1 MLLQDSFKFLL
12 LTLSLLPSTLG
23 SSGPIVN
30 TSSGS
35 YIGVHDAQ
43 NNVDVFKG
51 IRFASPPKRFTPAAP
66 IATVPEGLQSAVAF
80 GADCPQPP
88 LLETGGVA
96 IGPPLQAANQCEDCL
111 FLNIWRPA
119 STSIEKKLPIQVYLH
134 GGGYFEGSGSEWDG
148 TGLVRRSIATNK
160 SIIFITFNY
169 RLGVLGFIGSA
180 QAPNSALNVGLQDQ
194 RDALRWIQDNA
205 ANFGGDASRVT
216 ISGESAGAGGVH
228 MHYLFPDSRKTFRAG
243 ISSSGTSQVLAT
255 VPCEWHDRPGG
266 GYTILSNI
274 TGCGSGPASF
284 RCLQDLSFD
293 TFWPLAL
300 STYQPPVGNQPPWSM
315 TCKGP
320 QGSFID
326 EYPAKKA
333 LDGDFLKL
341 PIITGTNLN
350 EGNLLIGA
358 SLLDLSPQPAID
370 EENSILSGFIA
381 GQSIRNVSQ
390 DTITQLLGLYAHPE
404 RVSNSTLYDRAAE
417 FFNDNG
423 FLAPQRQ
430 FLKVASAKQRNQDVW
445 AYSFQQRIP
454 GFPAFLGVFHS
465 NDLYY
470 LDIGSNPVPA
480 QELVAQM
487 QDFYISFV
495 NDLNPGTFWPKYT
508 EESKIV
514 MRLLDGKVG
523 PIVDTLRRNQTDF
536 LSQFEVMEEF
546 GRFGL

>member
-1 MLLQDSFKFLL
+1 MHLQDSFKFIL

-23 SSGPIVN
+23 SGGPIVS

-43 NNVDVFKG
+43 NTVDVFKG

-66 IATVPEGLQSAVAF
+66 ITTAPEGLQSAVAF

-96 IGPPLQAANQCEDCL
+96 IGPPLQAANQSEDCL
-111 FLNIWRPA
+111 FLNIWRPT
-119 STSIEKKLPIQVYLH
+119 STSIKKKLPIQVYLH

-148 TGLVRRSIATNK
+148 TGLVRRSIATDK
-160 SIIFITFNY
+160 PIIFITFNY

-228 MHYLFPDSRKTFRAG
+228 MHYLFPDSKKTFRAG

-274 TGCGSGPASF
+274 TGCGSGAASF
-284 RCLQDLSFD
+284 RCLQDLPFD

-320 QGSFID
+320 RGSFID

-333 LDGDFLKL
+333 LDGDFLDL

-358 SLLDLSPQPAID
+358 SLLDLSPQPSIE

-430 FLKVASAKQRNQDVW
+430 FLKVASAEQRNQDVW

-454 GFPAFLGVFHS
+454 GFPAFLGGKFLS
-465 NDLYY
+465 QPNSSLP
-470 LDIGSNPVPA
+470 LK
-480 QELVAQM
+480 LVTQM

-495 NDLNPGTFWPKYT
+495 NDLNPGTFWPKYN
-508 EESKIV
+508 EASKIV